1 MKLSDV
7 LVVAGLLVFS
17 LLCGW
22 YANKLDREDAAKKA
36 LDNVFELCYNYS
48 VIRKEDRFIGC
59 FPMSNT
65 SEEEHKELDKLT
77 EV

>member
-36 LDNVFELCYNYS
+36 LDNVFELCYNY
-48 VIRKEDRFIGC
+48 
-59 FPMSNT
+59 
-65 SEEEHKELDKLT
+65 L
-77 EV
+77 